1 MDDGINLGVFLR
13 VYFIFFFLNLNFW
26 NEVQVQIVLRSRFLF
41 SAANKTVVLDWDRY

>member
-1 MDDGINLGVFLR
+1 MDDGTNLGVFFK
-13 VYFIFFFLNLNFW
+13 VFFFFLNLNLW